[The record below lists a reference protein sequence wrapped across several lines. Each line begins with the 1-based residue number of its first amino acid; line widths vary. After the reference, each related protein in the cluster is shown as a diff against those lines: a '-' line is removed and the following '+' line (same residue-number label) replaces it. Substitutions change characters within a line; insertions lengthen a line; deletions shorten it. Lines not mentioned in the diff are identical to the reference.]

1 MSKVDQRAPNAA
13 AAGPRR
19 RVHIAEV
26 AKLAGVSTATVSRA
40 LSAPEKVNAATR
52 DRVLKIVERI
62 GYIPNIAGRRLRA
75 ARSMTVLVVVP
86 SLITP
91 FFSELLLG
99 VDQAL
104 SACGYG
110 LLIGNLHDRKEKEAR
125 LVQLT
130 LSGQADGV
138 ILLNGRMLRDAARS
152 LADGGVPIVAVSIPL
167 ADAEAP
173 AVLVQEREGGAAVA
187 RHLLA
192 QGHHHFGYVAGPEG
206 NFGEL
211 ERWAGFSATLVAA
224 GIPIE
229 TIRRWPGDFHVESG
243 VAAGRAFVG
252 TSQRPTA
259 VFAVSDMMAIGFIR
273 AVHDAGLRVPEDVSV
288 VGYDGIAFA
297 DYCEPPL
304 TTVRQPREAMGR
316 AAVAWLLRLIENR
329 APGEADSA
337 PESVIHLPV
346 ALRLARSTAAP
357 RHGPEGH
364 RDR

>member
-1 MSKVDQRAPNAA
+1 MSKPEHRNSG
-13 AAGPRR
+13 GPTRR
-19 RVHIAEV
+19 RAVHIAEV

-40 LSAPEKVNAATR
+40 LSAPDKVNAKTR
-52 DRVLKIVERI
+52 ARVLEVVQAV
-62 GYIPNIAGRRLRA
+62 GYTPNIAGRRLRA

-104 SACGYG
+104 SARGYG
-110 LLIGNLHDRKEKEAR
+110 LLIGNLHDCKEKEAR

-138 ILLNGRMLRDAARS
+138 ILLNGWMLRDAGRS

-167 ADAEAP
+167 VDAEAP
-173 AVLVQEREGGAAVA
+173 AVLVQERDGGAAVA
-187 RHLLA
+187 RHLLEL
-192 QGHHHFGYVAGPEG
+192 GHRDFGYVTGPEG

-211 ERWAGFSATLVAA
+211 ERWAGFSGTIAAA
-224 GIPIE
+224 GIAAE

-243 VAAGRAFVG
+243 VAAGRAFVAMAE
-252 TSQRPTA
+252 RPTA

-273 AVHDAGLRVPEDVSV
+273 AVHDAGLRVPDDVSV

-316 AAVAWLLRLIENR
+316 EAVAWLLRLIENR
-329 APGEADSA
+329 EVDAAPAN
-337 PESVIHLPV
+337 VLQLPV
-346 ALRLARSTAAP
+346 ALRLARSSAAP
-357 RHGPEGH
+357 VH
-364 RDR
+364 RLGRNR

>member
-1 MSKVDQRAPNAA
+1 MSKIIRRATAPAPA
-13 AAGPRR
+13 PYRR
-19 RVHIAEV
+19 VVHIAEV

-40 LSAPEKVNAATR
+40 LSAPDKVNPKTR
-52 DRVLKIVERI
+52 ARVLEVVREV
-62 GYIPNIAGRRLRA
+62 GYTPNVAGRRLRA

-86 SLITP
+86 SLITA

-104 SACGYG
+104 SARGYG

-138 ILLNGRMLRDAARS
+138 ILLNGWMLKDATRS

-167 ADAEAP
+167 ADAKAP
-173 AVLVQEREGGAAVA
+173 AVLVQEREGGEAVA

-192 QGHHHFGYVAGPEG
+192 LGHRRFGYVTGPVG
-206 NFGEL
+206 NFGDT
-211 ERWAGFSATLVAA
+211 ERWAGFSGVLGESGVAP
-224 GIPIE
+224 G
-229 TIRRWPGDFHVESG
+229 TIQRWAGDFHVETG
-243 VAAGRAFVG
+243 FAAGQAF
-252 TSQRPTA
+252 TAMADRPTA

-288 VGYDGIAFA
+288 VGFDGIGFA
-297 DYCEPPL
+297 DYTEPPL

-316 AAVAWLLRLIENR
+316 VAVELLLDMIEGGG
-329 APGEADSA
+329 AGPADPIA
-337 PESVIHLPV
+337 LPV
-346 ALRLARSTAAP
+346 DFRLAKSTAPP
-357 RHGPEGH
+357 RSS
-364 RDR
+364 R